1 MKNIMMVLFIL
12 LSISTLQAKEYK
24 ALFDCSSGDAH
35 YLNTR
40 MFLIGKTASMMKED
54 GDTTDFVLTLHGDCA
69 PLISKNFEEIVDD
82 SDVENM
88 LNAQQA
94 LINLAKNNTL
104 KVVTCAMSLKR
115 NGIPHKDVLD
125 FVHIS
130 KNSYI
135 DAIKYQND
143 GYAIMTFK

>member
-1 MKNIMMVLFIL
+1 MKKILIFLIMTIAVG
-12 LSISTLQAKEYK
+12 TLQAREYK
-24 ALFDCSSGDAH
+24 ALFDCSSGNAF
-35 YLNTR
+35 YLKTR
-40 MFLIGKTASMMKED
+40 MMLIGKTADMMQAD
-54 GDTTDFVLTLHGDCA
+54 GDKTDFVLTLHGDCA

-88 LNAQQA
+88 LNAQQQ
-94 LINLAKNNTL
+94 LIQLAKNKTV
-104 KVVTCAMSLKR
+104 KVITCEMSLKR
-115 NGIPHKDVLD
+115 NSIAKKEVLD